1 MKQCAI
7 LHSTPIARKWTPGHI
22 FTHISR
28 KTRTRTH
35 THKNTITPTRE
46 YNSKGL
52 RRDPFVKLRVR
63 RVDPAI
69 SAITIRPKLDDKKIV
84 YAEVKNKRSLKWT
97 ENSAQRLV
105 RHLRGASCCDGRPS
119 ATSCWSLSVVVNV
132 VMRIKSAVLVFR
144 VRNSEFRCICRFADL
159 EISFWNILDVRAY
172 LFFFMEIS
180 SFLLPFWETCIRQY
194 VVLILCNLTLTQS
207 SKIYFLI
214 RPF

>member
-1 MKQCAI
+1 MFTFNKKKDLFYPPTKLQAVKQCAI

-35 THKNTITPTRE
+35 THKHTITPTRE

-97 ENSAQRLV
+97 ENSRPKIGSPSSRGFVLRRSPVGHQLLV
-105 RHLRGASCCDGRPS
+105 AFSGSQCRN
-119 ATSCWSLSVVVNV
+119 VN
-132 VMRIKSAVLVFR
+132 
-144 VRNSEFRCICRFADL
+144 
-159 EISFWNILDVRAY
+159 
-172 LFFFMEIS
+172 
-180 SFLLPFWETCIRQY
+180 
-194 VVLILCNLTLTQS
+194 
-207 SKIYFLI
+207 
-214 RPF
+214 